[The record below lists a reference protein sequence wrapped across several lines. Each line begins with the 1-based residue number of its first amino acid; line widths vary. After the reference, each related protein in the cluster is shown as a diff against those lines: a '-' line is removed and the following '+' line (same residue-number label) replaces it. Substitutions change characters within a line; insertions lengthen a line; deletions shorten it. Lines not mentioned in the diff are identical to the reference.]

1 MNNITVTHV
10 GISHYFG
17 NSPAEFEK
25 NILENL
31 EVKRKGVLTATIEE
45 PRLESFY
52 EENEIRRID
61 SFSKYLFNANID
73 IDNCDHIPAK
83 NKGIIINTIYNS
95 YTTTIDFVTKAM
107 EKGEDKASPL
117 LFPYTVPNAATG
129 LLTMNKQFKG
139 YNNTIGGYS
148 PVLLA
153 MDKLKEGNE
162 EFIVC
167 GGVDE
172 INDYIKSYVTTKNRL
187 ISDGAC
193 LLGLA
198 LGEKNNQDKLFNISY
213 GKTHFFNKISSKEI
227 RKFYKNILKDIELE
241 NVDLVVSFCQDSKS
255 KQIERELIKGNKE
268 IIYYKEIIGSALG
281 AEDSICLFLG
291 SILLKN
297 REAKRALVNVE
308 SFGGNI
314 NTYII
319 EL

>member
-1 MNNITVTHV
+1 MKNISVTHV

-17 NSPAEFEK
+17 NSPKEFEK

-31 EVKRKGVLTATIEE
+31 YIKRKGVLTTTIEE
-45 PRLESFY
+45 PRLESYY

-73 IDNCDHIPAK
+73 IDNCENIPDK
-83 NKGIIINTIYNS
+83 SKGIIINTIYNS
-95 YTTTIDFVTKAM
+95 YTTTIDFIKKAI

-129 LLTMNKQFKG
+129 LLTMNKQFRG

-162 EFIVC
+162 EYIVC

-172 INDYIKSYVTTKNRL
+172 INDYISTYISKKNRL

-193 LLGLA
+193 LLGMSI
-198 LGEKNNQDKLFNISY
+198 EEENKNKLFTIIQ
-213 GKTHFFNKISSKEI
+213 GKTQFFNKISSKEI
-227 RKFYKNILKDIELE
+227 RKYYKQVLNDINLQDI
-241 NVDLVVSFCQDSKS
+241 DLVVSFCQDGKS
-255 KQIERELIKGNKE
+255 KQIEREVIKGNKK
-268 IIYYKEIIGSALG
+268 IVYYKELIGSVLG

-291 SILLKN
+291 AILLKKN
-297 REAKRALVNVE
+297 QAKRALINVD

>member
-1 MNNITVTHV
+1 MKNISVTHI

-17 NSPAEFEK
+17 NSPKEFEK

-31 EVKRKGVLTATIEE
+31 NTKRKGVLTTKIEE
-45 PRLESFY
+45 PRLESYY

-73 IDNCDHIPAK
+73 IDNCENIPDK

-95 YTTTIDFVTKAM
+95 YATTIDFINKAI

-129 LLTMNKQFKG
+129 LLTMNKQFRG

-162 EFIVC
+162 EYIVC

-172 INDYIKSYVTTKNRL
+172 INEYIESYISKKNRL

-193 LLGLA
+193 LLGMSVGA
-198 LGEKNNQDKLFNISY
+198 ENKLFTITY
-213 GKTHFFNKISSKEI
+213 GKTQFFNKISSKEI
-227 RKFYKNILKDIELE
+227 KKYYKQVLNDVNPQDI
-241 NVDLVVSFCQDSKS
+241 DLIISFCQDGKS
-255 KQIERELIKGNKE
+255 KRIERELIKGNKE
-268 IIYYKEIIGSALG
+268 IFYYKELIGSVLG

-291 SILLKN
+291 AILLKKN
-297 REAKRALVNVE
+297 QGRRALINVD

-314 NTYII
+314 NTYVI